1 MMKIS
6 TLLAINILVATSL
19 VVASIGSNAIYGQ
32 GTQQNPTISPQPIRP
47 DQQAAA
53 QQQQQAAAQ
62 LQAQQQAA
70 AQQQQAAAQ
79 QLQAQQQ
86 AAAQQQQAAAQQQ
99 QAAAQQPQQQAA
111 EQAAA
116 QQQTNQTS
124 TQPQTNQTST
134 SSPQQ
139 QSQGSSSGQS
149 GNLNTNALLNYT
161 NNAVLAL
168 HGTHTSEAKQKV
180 AEDNLAKI
188 QQLLIK
194 ANPNLLPL
202 SPTEIP

>member
-19 VVASIGSNAIYGQ
+19 VVAYIGSNAIYGQ

-62 LQAQQQAA
+62 QQQQAAAQQQPQAQQQAAEQAQQQAA
-70 AQQQQAAAQ
+70 AQQQQ
-79 QLQAQQQ
+79 QQ
-86 AAAQQQQAAAQQQ
+86 AAAQQQQQ
-99 QAAAQQPQQQAA
+99 
-111 EQAAA
+111 QAAA

-134 SSPQQ
+134 SSSPQQ

-161 NNAVLAL
+161 NNAVIAL
-168 HGTHTSEAKQKV
+168 HGSHTSEAKQKI

-188 QQLLIK
+188 QQLLLK
-194 ANPNLLPL
+194 ANPKLLPL
-202 SPTEIP
+202 SPSTIP